1 MCLDCPMTNCPITNC
16 LVTTWRVNLWKKK
29 EFFKPITIEL
39 IVVFMIN
46 MYIWHRVQF
55 LSYPL

>member
-1 MCLDCPMTNCPITNC
+1 MLGLSDDKLSNNK
-16 LVTTWRVNLWKKK
+16 LSGNNLASEFVEKK